1 MKAVF
6 ALVLAAICGSLT
18 FAFAQ
23 DTAAPGTTL
32 EVSQTEALGD
42 FLVDADG
49 MTLYLFTKD
58 TENTSTCYD
67 DCASA
72 WPPLLTDGEAA
83 VGEGLDASL
92 LGTTERTDG
101 TVQVTYNGWPLYHWA
116 KDEAPGDTTG
126 QDIGEVWYVVSPA
139 GEAVQESGE
148 NSGS

>member
-32 EVSQTEALGD
+32 EVAQTEALGD

-72 WPPLLTDGEAA
+72 WPPFLTDGEAA